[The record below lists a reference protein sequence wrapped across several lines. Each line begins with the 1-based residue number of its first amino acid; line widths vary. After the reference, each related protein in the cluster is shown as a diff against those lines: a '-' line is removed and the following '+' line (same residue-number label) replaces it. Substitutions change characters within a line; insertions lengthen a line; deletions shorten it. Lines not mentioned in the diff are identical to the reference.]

1 MSTSNMIKKI
11 KIGTESRDIS
21 AKYDENGDL
30 ITTYAKAANVYTK
43 TEADA
48 AFMATDSAYLKA
60 DTYSKTEADAAFI
73 ATGSAYTTT
82 EIDTKFTNYYV
93 KTDIDDKF
101 DNVYSKEDADEKFLT
116 EADIY
121 TKDQVDETLTS
132 YVKVS
137 DLSSYVTQNDMSTA
151 LEDYYT
157 TDEVYDKEY
166 IDGINQS
173 LTELSAGVNTNCV
186 KKDELDN
193 EIQEFLNKAAE
204 DGSLEIKAAV
214 QKYITFKENETLIQL
229 DSSKESDAGKIVKII
244 IYAGDI
250 EDADSVGVKLDMSE
264 AETLSSSFIR
274 PGATYEIYQKIV
286 ICKDTNGNARVFTS
300 PYNSWGVFS
309 IQSKKGTPFS
319 AMVYREDWEE
329 KSITKTEE

>member
-48 AFMATDSAYLKA
+48 AFMAADSAYLKA
-60 DTYSKTEADAAFI
+60 DTYSKTEADSTFVK
-73 ATGSAYTTT
+73 TENVYTTT
-82 EIDTKFTNYYV
+82 AIDTKFTDYYQ
-93 KTDIDDKF
+93 KTE
-101 DNVYSKEDADEKFLT
+101 VYSQEQVN
-116 EADIY
+116 EA
-121 TKDQVDETLTS
+121 LTS
-132 YVKVS
+132 YVKVD
-137 DLSSYVTQNDMSTA
+137 DLSSYATQNDISTA
-151 LEDYYT
+151 LGNYYT
-157 TDEVYDKEY
+157 KDEVYDTNY
-166 IDGINQS
+166 IDGINQT
-173 LTELSAGVNTNCV
+173 LTEVSADVNTNCV

-286 ICKDTNGNARVFTS
+286 ICKDTNGNASVFTS

-319 AMVYREDWEE
+319 AMIYRED
-329 KSITKTEE
+329 